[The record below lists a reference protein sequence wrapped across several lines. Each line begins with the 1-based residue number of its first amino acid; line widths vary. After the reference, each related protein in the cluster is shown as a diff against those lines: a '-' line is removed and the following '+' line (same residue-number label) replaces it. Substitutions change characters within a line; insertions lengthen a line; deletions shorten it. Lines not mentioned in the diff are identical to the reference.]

1 VCDTLSLIIYFREKQ
16 IQKKLEL
23 QEQLRLDT
31 EEIRRRKKEEEEA
44 HKLHQ
49 EKVKQ
54 QMTRK
59 KTFLLFFCIMGS
71 RNLVCCSFASWG
83 AET

>member
-49 EKVKQ
+49 EKVKNKG
-54 QMTRK
+54 RGNK
-59 KTFLLFFCIMGS
+59 LSLLLYYIMGS
-71 RNLVCCSFASWG
+71 KN
-83 AET
+83 

>member
-1 VCDTLSLIIYFREKQ
+1 MLPKVLCHSTFNYFREKQ

-49 EKVKQ
+49 EKV
-54 QMTRK
+54 RK
-59 KTFLLFFCIMGS
+59 HIGREKKLSLLFYYIMGS
-71 RNLVCCSFASWG
+71 KS
-83 AET
+83 